1 MSFLLWIIV
10 FLIATAFFVSAISYL
25 VMKPMSSKRAVSR
38 LQSMQKAV
46 APAPEDSP
54 QDQMLRE
61 DVLSDNPA
69 LNRFLRQIPLM
80 VDLHL
85 FVKQSALGISVARLL
100 SFSLIPAVVIMSLG
114 WLAGGNL
121 LIVLFIALA
130 IGAIPF
136 SVVAMYRKRRF
147 GRFEESLPEAID
159 LLARSVRAGHAFT
172 SGLEMISNE
181 MAEPL
186 ASEFRRVFE
195 QQNLGLSIRE
205 ALQNLVL
212 RVPLPDVRVFVTA
225 LIIQRETGGNLAE
238 ILDNLANVVRERFRL
253 MRHIRG
259 VTAQGRLSRNI
270 LMAVPPG
277 MGFLMYLKNPSYI
290 MMLFTDPRGRIM
302 LYAAI
307 AAQIIGFFMLQKII
321 KPKV

>member
-1 MSFLLWIIV
+1 MNFVLLIVV
-10 FLIATAFFVSAISYL
+10 FLIATAFFVSAIHYFI
-25 VMKPMSSKRAVSR
+25 MKPLSSKRAISR
-38 LQSMQKAV
+38 LESMQQFA
-46 APAPEDSP
+46 APAPEPSS

-80 VDLHL
+80 INLHL

-100 SFSLIPAVVIMSLG
+100 SFSLFPVAAILFLGLAV
-114 WLAGGNL
+114 GGNVMVV
-121 LIVLFIALA
+121 LIIAA
-130 IGAIPF
+130 AVGAIPF
-136 SVVAMYRKRRF
+136 MVVAFYRQKRF
-147 GRFEESLPEAID
+147 ARFEELLPEAID

-172 SGLEMISNE
+172 SGLEMIADE
-181 MAEPL
+181 MAQPL
-186 ASEFRRVFE
+186 SGEFRRVFE

-238 ILDNLANVVRERFRL
+238 ILGNLSNVVRERFRL
-253 MRHIRG
+253 MRHIRA

-277 MGFLMYLKNPSYI
+277 MGFLMYLKNPDYI

-307 AAQIIGFFMLQKII
+307 AAQVIGFFMLQKII